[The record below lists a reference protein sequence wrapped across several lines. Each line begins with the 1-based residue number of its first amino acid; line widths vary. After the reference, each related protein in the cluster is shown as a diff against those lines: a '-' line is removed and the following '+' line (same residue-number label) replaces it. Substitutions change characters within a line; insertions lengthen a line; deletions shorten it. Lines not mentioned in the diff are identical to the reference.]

1 MGTGRFAPQ
10 VPHRARCACTSHG
23 APARRTSHL
32 ARRTSFVRAITAH
45 PRGADNVAMSAN
57 IPPAAGG
64 SAAAPSPKIAT
75 ATLIAT
81 MLDSGKGISDL
92 IFSPGRPPQVEQ
104 HGELTPV
111 AVPGLAVMRPEDT
124 ALVARDLIGPNEHAL
139 RTLKEQGACDL
150 SYSMPDRARFRVNVF
165 RQRGTFA
172 VVMRVIATKIPTL
185 AELKLPSSLSDIAAL
200 KNGIVLVTGPTGSGK
215 SSTLAAI
222 IDLINETRAEHILT
236 IEDPIEFVHLHK
248 KGTVHQRELHSDTPT
263 FALALRAALR
273 QAPKVIL
280 VGEMRDRDT
289 IEIALTAAETGHLV
303 FSTLHTIDAS
313 KTVERIIGS
322 FDAGDQQGVRTRL
335 AASFRCFISQ
345 RLIPKKAGGRVAV
358 LELLQSTMRTREY
371 LERGDG
377 EGRTLLDAMR
387 DGELD
392 GMQHFDGE
400 IEKLVREGVISYST
414 GLLHATNPGNLRV
427 QLADVP
433 ADDDDAIVVA

>member
-1 MGTGRFAPQ
+1 MET
-10 VPHRARCACTSHG
+10 
-23 APARRTSHL
+23 L
-32 ARRTSFVRAITAH
+32 ARRADKTGAMPTTAPTVPLDGLPDALKHFVPSGSLSTAEII
-45 PRGADNVAMSAN
+45 GA
-57 IPPAAGG
+57 
-64 SAAAPSPKIAT
+64 
-75 ATLIAT
+75 

-104 HGELTPV
+104 DGQLQ
-111 AVPGLAVMRPEDT
+111 AVPIPEVPVLRHEDT
-124 ALVARDLIGPNEHAL
+124 ARIAHDLIDGNERAVE
-139 RTLKEQGACDL
+139 TLKADGSCDL
-150 SYSMPDRARFRVNVF
+150 SYVLPHRSRFRVNVF

-172 VVMRVIATKIPTL
+172 IVMRVIAAKIPTMADLNLPPVL
-185 AELKLPSSLSDIAAL
+185 AETAAL

-236 IEDPIEFVHLHK
+236 IEDPVEFLHAHK
-248 KGTVHQRELHSDTPT
+248 KATVHQRELHSDTPT

-280 VGEMRDRDT
+280 VGEMRDRET

-313 KTVERIIGS
+313 KTVERIVGT
-322 FDAGDQQGVRTRL
+322 FEVGDQHAVRRRL
-335 AASFRCFISQ
+335 AASFRYFVSQ
-345 RLIPKKAGGRVAV
+345 RLVPRKDGGRVAV
-358 LELLQSTMRTREY
+358 LEVLKSTMRTRGYMEA
-371 LERGDG
+371 GDA
-377 EGRTLLDAMR
+377 EGKSLLDAMR

-400 IEKLVREGVISYST
+400 IERLVRSETISFAT
-414 GLLHATNPGNLRV
+414 ALLYATNPGNLRV

-433 ADDDDAIVVA
+433 QDDDESLIIR